1 MSWFKKL
8 GSIYKLAD
16 LYVENRLELAKVEM
30 TENFGKAINKAVTF
44 GFIMFIGAIIYV
56 LLLLMAI
63 VFLNS
68 YTNSPLTTYSI
79 ILAFHVLLLIIGLV
93 LQRSWFKGFL
103 EKFLSVEFTDIEDV
117 TGKKRTMSLEEY
129 RENLKLSNNQLL
141 SGLKGDLKSMFFIDD
156 IMNYNKPHNTIVE
169 GTEFWEEDERKA
181 YEDFRAMFNEEF
193 TPEAPSKLS

>member
-8 GSIYKLAD
+8 GSIYKMAD
-16 LYVENRLELAKVEM
+16 LYVENRLELAKVEI

-63 VFLNS
+63 VALNN
-68 YTNSPLTTYSI
+68 YTNSPLVTYSI
-79 ILAFHVLLLIIGLV
+79 VLAFHVVLLIIGLI
-93 LQRSWFKGFL
+93 LQRSWFRGFL

-117 TGKKRTMSLEEY
+117 TGEKRTMSLEEY
-129 RENLKLSNNQLL
+129 RANLKLSNNQLL

-156 IMNYNKPHNTIVE
+156 LMNYNKPHNTIVE

-193 TPEAPSKLS
+193 TPEASSKTS

>member
-8 GSIYKLAD
+8 GSIYKMAD
-16 LYVENRLELAKVEM
+16 LYVENRLELAKVEI
-30 TENFGKAINKAVTF
+30 TENFGKDINKAVTF

-63 VFLNS
+63 VALNN
-68 YTNSPLTTYSI
+68 YTNSPLVTYSI
-79 ILAFHVLLLIIGLV
+79 VLAFHVVLLIIGLI
-93 LQRSWFKGFL
+93 LQRSWFRGFL

-117 TGKKRTMSLEEY
+117 TGEKRTMSLEEY
-129 RENLKLSNNQLL
+129 RANLKLSNNQLL

-156 IMNYNKPHNTIVE
+156 LMNYNKPHNTIVE

-193 TPEAPSKLS
+193 TPEASSKTS

>member
-1 MSWFKKL
+1 M
-8 GSIYKLAD
+8 AD
-16 LYVENRLELAKVEM
+16 LYVENRLELAKVEI

-63 VFLNS
+63 VTLNN
-68 YTNSPLTTYSI
+68 YTNSPLVTYSI
-79 ILAFHVLLLIIGLV
+79 VLAFHVVLLIIGLI
-93 LQRSWFKGFL
+93 LQRSWFRGFL

-117 TGKKRTMSLEEY
+117 TGEKRTMSLEEY
-129 RENLKLSNNQLL
+129 RANLKLSNNQLL

-156 IMNYNKPHNTIVE
+156 LMNYNKPHNTIVE

-193 TPEAPSKLS
+193 TPEASSKTS

>member
-8 GSIYKLAD
+8 GSIYKMAD
-16 LYVENRLELAKVEM
+16 LYVENRLELAKVEI

-63 VFLNS
+63 VALNN
-68 YTNSPLTTYSI
+68 YTNSPLVTYSI
-79 ILAFHVLLLIIGLV
+79 VLAFHVVLLIIGLI
-93 LQRSWFKGFL
+93 LQRSWFRGFL

-117 TGKKRTMSLEEY
+117 TGEKRTMSLEEY
-129 RENLKLSNNQLL
+129 RANLKLSNNQLL

-156 IMNYNKPHNTIVE
+156 LMNYNKPHNTIVE

-181 YEDFRAMFNEEF
+181 YEDFRAMVNEEF
-193 TPEAPSKLS
+193 TPEASSKTS

>member
-8 GSIYKLAD
+8 GSIYKMAD
-16 LYVENRLELAKVEM
+16 LYVENRLELAKVEI

-63 VFLNS
+63 VALNN
-68 YTNSPLTTYSI
+68 YTDSPLTTYSI
-79 ILAFHVLLLIIGLV
+79 ILAFHVVLLIIGLI
-93 LQRSWFKGFL
+93 LQRSWFRGFL

-117 TGKKRTMSLEEY
+117 TGEKRTMSLEEY
-129 RENLKLSNNQLL
+129 RANLKLSNNQLL

-156 IMNYNKPHNTIVE
+156 LMNYNKPHNTIVE

-193 TPEAPSKLS
+193 TPEASSKTS